1 MVIRRFTSI
10 NIIHKPISMKTKTF
24 FFAISLILIPIGTGS
39 CEDKEP
45 KYEIY
50 KNHDISA
57 CGVEDPLLNI
67 EWLANYC
74 QNYISGKVV
83 SEVYISLYK
92 IIDKDEYVFA
102 TSIPSQIEYYSSI
115 SYRNCLGDIIF
126 EWETVNPPNPSFED
140 FMKDKEQVAELFHI
154 VKQ

>member
-1 MVIRRFTSI
+1 
-10 NIIHKPISMKTKTF
+10 MKTKKLLLMMLF
-24 FFAISLILIPIGTGS
+24 LFVIMGMES

-50 KNHDISA
+50 ENHEISA
-57 CGVEDPLLNI
+57 CGVEDPLQNI

-74 QNYISGKVV
+74 QYYISKKDVL
-83 SEVYISLYK
+83 EVYIFLYK
-92 IIDKDEYVFA
+92 TIDKDEYVFA
-102 TSIPSQIEYYSSI
+102 TSIPSQIEHYSSI

-140 FMKDKEQVAELFHI
+140 FMKDKERVVELFHI

>member
-1 MVIRRFTSI
+1 MV
-10 NIIHKPISMKTKTF
+10 M
-24 FFAISLILIPIGTGS
+24 GS

-67 EWLANYC
+67 EWLTNYY
-74 QNYISGKVV
+74 QNYLNKKNS
-83 SEVYISLYK
+83 SEVNISLYK
-92 IIDKDEYVFA
+92 IIDKDEHIFA
-102 TSIPSQIEYYSSI
+102 LTVPSQIEHYYSI
-115 SYRNCLGDIIF
+115 SYRNCLGEIIF

-140 FMKDKEQVAELFHI
+140 FMKDKELVAELFHI

>member
-1 MVIRRFTSI
+1 
-10 NIIHKPISMKTKTF
+10 MKIKKIF
-24 FFAISLILIPIGTGS
+24 LMMPFLFLIMGIGG

-50 KNHDISA
+50 ENHDISA

-67 EWLANYC
+67 EWLANYR
-74 QNYISGKVV
+74 QYYISGKDVL
-83 SEVYISLYK
+83 EVYIFLYK
-92 IIDKDEYVFA
+92 IIGKDEYVFA

-140 FMKDKEQVAELFHI
+140 FMKDKERVAELFHI